1 MDSLQQSARAGQSKT
16 TESREKKTIQLTRE
30 PLPEQAAEMK
40 KMRVPR
46 SRKYIRAIEQ
56 TIPLNETDQEM
67 KEAVETLP
75 VTNLLLGILTECGI
89 PGCIIH
95 AVDKWG
101 NIIQHFRSPEEMSPD
116 LREGYEVWLNHK
128 GCTCVEV
135 YTCTVCVV
143 YDDGSVKFVERSM

>member
-1 MDSLQQSARAGQSKT
+1 MDSLQQSARTSRPKT
-16 TESREKKTIQLTRE
+16 TESREKKTIELPRD

-40 KMRVPR
+40 KMRKPR
-46 SRKYIRAIEQ
+46 SRKYIKAIQQ
-56 TIPLNETDQEM
+56 TIPLNETGQEM

-101 NIIQHFRSPEEMSPD
+101 NIIQHYRSLEEMSPD
-116 LREGYEVWLNHK
+116 LRDGYEVWQNHK
-128 GCTCVEV
+128 GCTCVEI
-135 YTCTVCVV
+135 YTCTICVV
-143 YDDGSVKFVERSM
+143 YDDGSVQFIERGK

>member
-1 MDSLQQSARAGQSKT
+1 MDSLQRSAQASQPKT
-16 TESREKKTIQLTRE
+16 AESREKKTMELTRE

-40 KMRVPR
+40 KMRAPR
-46 SRKYIRAIEQ
+46 SRKYIRAIKQ
-56 TIPLNETDQEM
+56 TIPLNETGPEM

-101 NIIQHFRSPEEMSPD
+101 NIIQHYRSLEEMPPE
-116 LREGYEVWLNHK
+116 LREGYEVWQNHK
-128 GCTCVEV
+128 GCTCIEV
-135 YTCTVCVV
+135 YTCTICVI
-143 YDDGSVKFVERSM
+143 YDDGSVKFIERRN